1 MSWRDRPYSG
11 DEGESELRLGFR
23 RPSTAV
29 TWLIVANVAVYIV
42 ELISVNWLRAP
53 SFIRIFGLSLDGIRD
68 FYFWQPLTYMF
79 VHEPQGVLHLLMNML
94 GLYIF
99 GSEFER
105 TFGRQR
111 FLQFYGICGLA
122 GGMAYLLLS
131 LVSPW
136 YQMVPLVGASG
147 AVFGLLMAAVIFFP
161 HIQVVMIIFPMPI
174 RIFALIWAGILLLQI
189 LGRNLYNTGGEICH
203 IAGALTGVALFY
215 SWGMMPRIRIG
226 NHRLGRS
233 RGEGAWARRQREA
246 AEEQAEVDRILA
258 KIHNEGISS
267 LSRKEKKTLAQATR
281 HQRER
286 EQELGRMDRL

>member
-11 DEGESELRLGFR
+11 DEGGPELRLGFR
-23 RPSTAV
+23 KPSTAV
-29 TWLIVANVAVYIV
+29 TWLILANVAVYVV
-42 ELISVNWLRAP
+42 ELIAINWLDMR
-53 SFIRIFGLSLDGIRD
+53 SFIPIFGLSLDGIRD

-79 VHEPQGVLHLLMNML
+79 VHEPRGVLHLLMNML

-111 FLQFYGICGLA
+111 FLQFYGICGVV

-131 LVSPW
+131 LFSSW
-136 YQMVPLVGASG
+136 HQDIPLAGASG

-161 HIQVVMIIFPMPI
+161 QIQVVMVIFPMPI
-174 RIFALIWAGILLLQI
+174 RVFALIWAGILLLQL
-189 LGRNLYNTGGEICH
+189 LGRNVYNPGGEICH

-215 SWGMMPRIRIG
+215 SWGMMPGVRIG
-226 NHRLGRS
+226 SHRLGRS
-233 RGEGAWARRQREA
+233 RGEGAWARRQRQA

-267 LSRKEKKTLAQATR
+267 LTRKERKTLTQATR